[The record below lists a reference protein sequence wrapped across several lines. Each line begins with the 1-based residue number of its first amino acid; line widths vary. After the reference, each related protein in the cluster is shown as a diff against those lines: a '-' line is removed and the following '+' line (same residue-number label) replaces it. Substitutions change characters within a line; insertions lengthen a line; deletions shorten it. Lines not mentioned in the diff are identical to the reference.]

1 MNDDQ
6 DYTPREYQ
14 DDLDN
19 DQAKVDPVTHE
30 LTDDPAEGF
39 GVPAAEFARE
49 LDRQDPEEAGEA
61 AYEDG
66 EDMREEVEGDHERRG
81 LE

>member
-1 MNDDQ
+1 MDDQ
-6 DYTPREYQ
+6 DYKPRNYQ

-19 DQAKVDPVTHE
+19 AQEKVDPVIHE

-39 GVPAAEFARE
+39 GVPAEEFGQE
-49 LDRQDPEEAGEA
+49 LDRQDPDGAGRSV
-61 AYEDG
+61 YEDG
-66 EDMREEVEGDHERRG
+66 EDMREEVEGDHEKRG